1 LVFQIKFPCA
11 KVLLCAIFSGCVSPS
26 NLDGLLSAP
35 GESLGK
41 IQEQTRGKE
50 EFPMREYE
58 LVFIVHPDL
67 DDTALNEVVEKV
79 RGWITEAGGS
89 VNKVDLWGKRK
100 MAYMIRK
107 QKEGQY
113 VLFKT
118 QMEPTFGATLERNL
132 RFLEPIMRFLLISV
146 D

>member
-1 LVFQIKFPCA
+1 
-11 KVLLCAIFSGCVSPS
+11 
-26 NLDGLLSAP
+26 LLSAP
-35 GESLGK
+35 GESPGN

-67 DDTALNEVVEKV
+67 DDSALKEVVGKV
-79 RGWITEAGGS
+79 SGWITEAGGIVS
-89 VNKVDLWGKRK
+89 QVDLWGKRK
-100 MAYMIRK
+100 LAYSIRK

-118 QMEPTFGATLERNL
+118 QMDPYFGATLERNL
-132 RFLEPIMRFLLISV
+132 RFLEPVMRFLMVSV
-146 D
+146 E